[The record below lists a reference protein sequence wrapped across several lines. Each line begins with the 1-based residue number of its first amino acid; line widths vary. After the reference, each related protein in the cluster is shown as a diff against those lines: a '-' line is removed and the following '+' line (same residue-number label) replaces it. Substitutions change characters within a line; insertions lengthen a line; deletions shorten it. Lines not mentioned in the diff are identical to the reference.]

1 MIRLAL
7 KALDPLRLMALH
19 RTLQFRASA
28 ICGEGFRATGRA
40 TIFPHQA
47 LRDAISFGAHACID
61 GTVEVYDRGR
71 LTIGDHFF
79 LGRSRIYCAHRI
91 TIGNYVL
98 ISDNVAIMDSDLHPL
113 KASAR
118 RTAAKQWSMGR
129 FPDVYDGGV
138 GGGITIEDDVWIGF
152 GACLLKG
159 ITIGQGAVIG
169 AGAVVTAD
177 VQPWQIVAG
186 SPARVIRELTEDER

>member
-7 KALDPLRLMALH
+7 KALDPLRLLAVH

-28 ICGEGFRATGRA
+28 ICGGGFRATGRA

-47 LRDAISFGAHACID
+47 PREAISFGVHACID

-71 LTIGDHFF
+71 LTIGNHFF
-79 LGRSRIYCAHRI
+79 LGRSRIFCAHRI
-91 TIGNYVL
+91 TIGDYVL
-98 ISDNVAIMDSDLHPL
+98 VSDNVAIMDSDLHPL
-113 KASAR
+113 KASDR
-118 RTAAKQWSMGR
+118 RTAADQWAKGT
-129 FPDVYDGGV
+129 FPDVYER
-138 GGGITIEDDVWIGF
+138 GGGTGVTIGDDVWIGF

-159 ITIGQGAVIG
+159 VTIGQGAIIG
-169 AGAVVTAD
+169 AGAVVTTD

-186 SPARVIRELTEDER
+186 APARVIRELTEDER